1 MHGML
6 AASIMSYYCILWL
19 LCNEQSPKQMS
30 PSVSDLSCEVKQC
43 CHFFTIQFS
52 SSESQN
58 SNAAQVSPFN
68 DVYSTCIYF
77 IYYHGIKD

>member
-19 LCNEQSPKQMS
+19 LCNEQSPKQMF
-30 PSVSDLSCEVKQC
+30 PSVSDPSCEVKQC
-43 CHFFTIQFS
+43 CHFFNIQFS

-58 SNAAQVSPFN
+58 SNAAQVSPLN
-68 DVYSTCIYF
+68 DVYMYLFYLLSWY
-77 IYYHGIKD
+77 KD